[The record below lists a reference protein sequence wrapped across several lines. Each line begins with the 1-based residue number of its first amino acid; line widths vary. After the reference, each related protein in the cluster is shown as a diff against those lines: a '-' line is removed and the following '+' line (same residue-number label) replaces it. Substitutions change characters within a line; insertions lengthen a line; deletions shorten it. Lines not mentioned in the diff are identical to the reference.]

1 MQHDDSR
8 SAHSAE
14 SHPLWV
20 LLQRFARPHGSGF
33 VVGLVALVLARIP
46 QRIPALLIG
55 VSLDALFLSEMAYT
69 IPLVP
74 QWVIP
79 ETTSA
84 QLWFT
89 VFVLA
94 GSVLVESA
102 LDWVARWN
110 FRRATLRSLH
120 DIRTGT
126 YDSLLGLE
134 MSYFDD
140 SQSGEVMSVL
150 NNDVNNL
157 EGLATGTF
165 SGVNFV
171 SQIVVAL
178 AFMALLNWQLAAIA
192 MLIPVVVGLMTHVY
206 AKHLE
211 ARYDAVRESVGQV
224 NAGLED
230 AIDGI
235 ATVKANTRENH
246 ELDAVTEQS
255 EAYKATR
262 WSAIRLRV
270 VFNAVTW
277 FVGRG
282 AEHLLLLLGGLWILV
297 APPAFLSGSLTPGT
311 LLTFFMYTHSFLM
324 PVQRLAVNVI
334 DNIQNAH
341 ASAKRV
347 VNVLRHPAVEHDHD
361 AAPLTVS
368 AGQVSYDDVTFTYPG
383 ADQPTLRN
391 VDFTAED
398 GELVGIV
405 GSTGAGKST
414 LLKLLF
420 RFYDPESGTIRVDG
434 TDVADVS
441 RRSLR
446 DHVGYVSQDPFL
458 FDGTVR
464 ENIAYATPDAEQSA
478 VERAAKLSGAH
489 DFVTALDDGYDTEVG
504 ERGVKLSGGQ
514 RQRLAIARAVLR
526 DPEILVLD
534 EATSHVDNETELQIQ
549 QSLDAIAGD
558 RTTFVIAHRLSTVRD
573 ADTILVLDDGEI
585 AERGTHEQLLDRGG
599 LYADLWRVQVG
610 EIDAVSDRFL
620 DGAAA
625 EEVAR

>member
-1 MQHDDSR
+1 MQHDDNR
-8 SAHSAE
+8 SANSDD
-14 SHPLWV
+14 SHPIG
-20 LLQRFARPHGSGF
+20 LLLRRYFRPHSTGF
-33 VVGLVALVLARIP
+33 AVGLVALVLARVP

-55 VSLDALFLSEMAYT
+55 VSLDAIFFAETTYA

-74 QWVIP
+74 QSWIP
-79 ETTSA
+79 ETTA
-84 QLWFT
+84 TQLWFT

-94 GSVLVESA
+94 GSVLAESA
-102 LDWVARWN
+102 LDWVARYTYN
-110 FRRATLRSLH
+110 RATLRSLH
-120 DIRTGT
+120 DVRTGT
-126 YDSLLGLE
+126 YDSVLGLE

-150 NNDVNNL
+150 NNDVNNM
-157 EGLATGTF
+157 EDLATGVF
-165 SGVNFV
+165 SGTNFV

-178 AFMALLNWQLAAIA
+178 VFMTLLNWQLAALA
-192 MLIPVVVGLMTHVY
+192 ALIPVVVGVMTRVY
-206 AKHLE
+206 SRRIE
-211 ARYDAVRESVGQV
+211 ARYDAVRESVGNV
-224 NAGLED
+224 NARLED
-230 AIDGI
+230 TIEGI

-246 ELDAVTEQS
+246 ELDRVRERSEQ
-255 EAYKATR
+255 YKESR

-270 VFNAVTW
+270 GFNAVNW

-282 AEHLLLLLGGLWILV
+282 AEHVLLLIGGIWILV
-297 APPAFLSGSLTPGT
+297 APPAFLNGSLTAGT
-311 LLTFFMYTHSFLM
+311 LLTFFMYTHSFLL
-324 PVQRLAVNVI
+324 PVQQLSVNVI
-334 DNIQNAH
+334 EQIQSAH
-341 ASAKRV
+341 ASSKRV
-347 VNVLRHPAVEHDHD
+347 VGVLTNPAREDD
-361 AAPLTVS
+361 TGSEDLSVS
-368 AGQVSYDDVTFTYPG
+368 AGRVRYEDVTFTYPG
-383 ADQPTLRN
+383 TEEPSLRG
-391 VDFTAED
+391 VDLTAED

-420 RFYDPESGTIRVDG
+420 RFYDPQAGTIRVDG
-434 TDVADVS
+434 TDIADVS

-446 DHVGYVSQDPFL
+446 EHVGYVSQDPFL

-464 ENIAYATPDAEQSA
+464 QNIAYATPDADQTA
-478 VERAAKLSGAH
+478 VERAAKLAGAH
-489 DFVTALDDGYDTEVG
+489 EFVTQLDDGYDTAVG

-549 QSLDAIAGD
+549 ESLDAIAGE

-573 ADTILVLDDGEI
+573 AGEILVLDDGEI
-585 AERGTHEQLLDRGG
+585 AERGTHETLLELGG

-610 EIDAVSDRFL
+610 EIDAVSDQFL
-620 DGAAA
+620 DGATT

>member
-1 MQHDDSR
+1 MQHDDHR
-8 SAHSAE
+8 SANSDD
-14 SHPLWV
+14 SHPIG
-20 LLQRFARPHGSGF
+20 LLLRRYFRPHSTGF
-33 VVGLVALVLARIP
+33 VVGLAALVLARIP

-55 VSLDALFLSEMAYT
+55 VSLDAIFFADTAYA

-74 QWVIP
+74 QSWIP
-79 ETTSA
+79 ETTAA

-94 GSVLVESA
+94 GSVLAESA
-102 LDWVARWN
+102 LDWVARYTYN
-110 FRRATLRSLH
+110 RATLRSLH
-120 DIRTGT
+120 DVRTGT
-126 YDSLLGLE
+126 YDSVLGLE

-150 NNDVNNL
+150 NNDVNNM
-157 EGLATGTF
+157 EDLATGVF
-165 SGVNFV
+165 SGTNFV

-178 AFMALLNWQLAAIA
+178 VFMTLLNWQLAALA
-192 MLIPVVVGLMTHVY
+192 ALIPVVVGVMTRVY
-206 AKHLE
+206 SRKIE

-224 NAGLED
+224 NARLED
-230 AIDGI
+230 TIEGI

-246 ELDAVTEQS
+246 ELDRVRERSEQ
-255 EAYKATR
+255 YKESR

-270 VFNAVTW
+270 GFNAVNW

-282 AEHLLLLLGGLWILV
+282 AEHVLLLIGGIWILV
-297 APPAFLSGSLTPGT
+297 APPAFLSGSLTAGT
-311 LLTFFMYTHSFLM
+311 LLTFFMYTHSFLL
-324 PVQRLAVNVI
+324 PVQQLSVNVI
-334 DNIQNAH
+334 EQIQSAH
-341 ASAKRV
+341 ASSKRV
-347 VNVLRHPAVEHDHD
+347 VGVLTNPAREDD
-361 AAPLTVS
+361 PGSDDLSVS
-368 AGQVSYDDVTFTYPG
+368 AGRVRYEDVTFTYPG
-383 ADQPTLRN
+383 TEEPSLRG
-391 VDFTAED
+391 VDLTAED

-434 TDVADVS
+434 TDIADVS

-446 DHVGYVSQDPFL
+446 EHVGYVSQDPFL

-464 ENIAYATPDAEQSA
+464 QNIAYATPDTDQSA
-478 VERAAKLSGAH
+478 VERAAKLAGAH
-489 DFVTALDDGYDTEVG
+489 EFVTQLDDGYDTEVG

-549 QSLDAIAGD
+549 ESLDTIAGE

-573 ADTILVLDDGEI
+573 ADEILVLDDGEI
-585 AERGTHEQLLDRGG
+585 AERGTHESLLERGG

-620 DGAAA
+620 DEATA